1 MVLVETFVVVDNSVG
16 VGKLVGK
23 LVGCGVVVLSV
34 VDNFVGLVSLNF
46 LRCRLSLLLSVAWKR
61 GTWTRN
67 SRIYKAA

>member
-16 VGKLVGK
+16 VRK

-34 VDNFVGLVSLNF
+34 VDNCVGLVLLNF
-46 LRCRLSLLLSVAWKR
+46 PRCRLSLLLSVAWKR
-61 GTWTRN
+61 RTWTRN

>member
-16 VGKLVGK
+16 VGK